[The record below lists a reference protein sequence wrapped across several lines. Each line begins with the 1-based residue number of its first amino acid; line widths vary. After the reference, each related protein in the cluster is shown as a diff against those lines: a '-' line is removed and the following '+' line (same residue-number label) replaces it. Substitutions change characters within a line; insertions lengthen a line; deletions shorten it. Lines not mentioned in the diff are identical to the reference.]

1 MILQALKGYYDRKVA
16 DPTSGI
22 APRGLEWKEISFV
35 ILLDKTGRF
44 IKIESWWDNE
54 GKKKTGHRFLVPQG
68 EKKANGIK
76 ANLLWDTANYVFGVA
91 STEGLTEKERQ
102 HTLSRLPKQQKAF
115 IERIENELPDA
126 PKKAAVLRFLST
138 DISILEKDSNWSEVY
153 QTNPNITFRFEDEQ
167 QIYCESDEIK
177 KVVAAKIAAKVAD
190 GRCLIT
196 GEQDTISTLH
206 TAIKGVWGAQ
216 RSGANIVSFNL
227 DSFRWF
233 GKKQGQN
240 SPVGEAAMFAYTT
253 ALNHLLDKKS
263 SQRMQVGDAS
273 TVFWSDRETNFENIF
288 GPFFTG
294 LPKDNPDDETND
306 IKELLESP
314 KSGAY
319 IENEKDT
326 KFFVLGLSP
335 NAARISIR
343 FWQVGPIQRFKDNI
357 YQHFLDLKIC
367 KPEREPKYYTLK
379 QLLLST
385 AVQNKEENIPSNLAG
400 DFMRSILDSP
410 YTPYPATLL
419 QAVLRRI
426 RSDTAKRVTPVRA
439 ALLKAY
445 FNRYERYYNYSN
457 RKELS
462 VRLNRD
468 NQPRAYHLGSLFAV
482 LEKIQEEANPR
493 LNATIR
499 ERYYGAA
506 CGTPAVVFPTLL
518 RLKNHHL
525 AKLEHKG
532 RKVFFE
538 KLIAEIMSY
547 YDDFPPQHDLHEQGK
562 FAIGYYHQ
570 RQEFFITTK
579 DKPAQQSAQSEQSLL
594 L

>member
-1 MILQALKGYYDRKVA
+1 MILQALKGYYDRKAA

-22 APRGLEWKEISFV
+22 APRGFEWKEFFFV
-35 ILLDKTGRF
+35 ILLDKTGSF
-44 IKIESWWDNE
+44 IKIEDWRGNE

-68 EKKANGIK
+68 EKKASGIK
-76 ANLLWDTANYVFGVA
+76 ANLLWDTANYVFGVV

-102 HTLSRLPKQQKAF
+102 NTRSRLPKQQKAF
-115 IERIENELPDA
+115 IERIENELPDT
-126 PKKAAVLRFLST
+126 PKKAAVLRFFST
-138 DISILEKDSNWSEVY
+138 STTILEKDSNWAEVY
-153 QTNPNITFRFEDEQ
+153 QTNPNITFRFDGEQ

-177 KVVAAKIAAKVAD
+177 KVVEAKVAAKVAD

-216 RSGANIVSFNL
+216 SSGANIVSFNL
-227 DSFRWF
+227 DSFRSF

-240 SPVGEAAMFAYTT
+240 APVGEAAMFAYTT

-273 TVFWSDRETNFENIF
+273 TVFWSERQSNFENIF
-288 GPFFTG
+288 GQFFTG

-306 IKELLESP
+306 IIELLESP

-319 IENEKDT
+319 TEYEKDT
-326 KFFVLGLSP
+326 QFFVLGLSP

-343 FWQVGPIQRFKDNI
+343 FWQVGTIQRFRDNI
-357 YQHFLDLKIC
+357 RQHFMDLKID

-385 AVQNKEENIPSNLAG
+385 AVQNKEENIPPNLEG
-400 DFMRSILDSP
+400 DFMRSILDS
-410 YTPYPATLL
+410 TPYPATLL

-439 ALLKAY
+439 SLLKAY

-457 RKELS
+457 RKELN
-462 VRLNRD
+462 VGLNRD

-506 CGTPAVVFPTLL
+506 CGTPVVVFPTLL

-525 AKLEHKG
+525 AKLGHKG

-547 YDDFPPQHDLHEQGK
+547 YDDFPSQHDLHEQGK

-579 DKPAQQSAQSEQSLL
+579 DEPAQQSTQSEQSLL
-594 L
+594 F